1 MTAEVPAEPATQ
13 FSFRRNRNV
22 SGIGGW
28 LALLLVLLCA
38 KLLISFIE
46 LATDYG
52 PGFDIGWSAHPESRL
67 GLAISMGIM
76 ILHLGVNL
84 WSISALIQ
92 KKRSFR
98 TAFVVFWVFS
108 VLYPLSLLGMLVVP
122 DVTLDDVFDPRD
134 VVTAASVAIGQGLWF
149 LYICLSVRVR
159 NTLVN

>member
-1 MTAEVPAEPATQ
+1 MTDEAPSGPTARV
-13 FSFRRNRNV
+13 SFRRDPNIY
-22 SGIGGW
+22 GIGGW

-38 KLLISFIE
+38 KLLISFIV
-46 LATDYG
+46 LATEYG

-76 ILHLGVNL
+76 ILHLGTNL
-84 WSISALIQ
+84 WTISALIQ

-122 DVTLDDVFDPRD
+122 DVTLDDVFDPHD
-134 VVTAASVAIGQGLWF
+134 VITAVSVAIGQGLWF

>member
-1 MTAEVPAEPATQ
+1 MTDEAPADPAARS
-13 FSFRRNRNV
+13 SFRRNRNV

-38 KLLISFIE
+38 KLLISFIV
-46 LATDYG
+46 LATEHA
-52 PGFDIGWSAHPESRL
+52 PSFDIGWSAHPESRW
-67 GLAISMGIM
+67 GLLISIGIM
-76 ILHLGVNL
+76 ILHLGTNL
-84 WSISALIQ
+84 WAISALIQ

-122 DVTLDDVFDPRD
+122 DVTLDDVFDPHD
-134 VVTAASVAIGQGLWF
+134 VIAAVSAGIGQGLWF